1 MNRRN
6 FYYRQLVA
14 EADMDEVFDLAE
26 DADRALMVDQG
37 VIGILDG
44 LDISEAG
51 APDLTVECDAGV
63 AYDQDGQR
71 MYVPSVQTVNLA
83 VDSDGN
89 STDVNTPGNIK
100 WLSVFLRF
108 KQDLSNPKTDG
119 NNVTVQYDVDESFEF
134 IVEQSAEDVAPSR
147 PALKSDAILL
157 ADIQRNEGDT
167 TIENAEISTT
177 RRQWA
182 FNVSAGSYSV
192 KVGQVEEAV
201 QALLTALN
209 SHVTNGSG
217 AHAASAVSN
226 TPAGNIAATTVQAAL
241 NELDTAL
248 NSHVTNGSGAHAA
261 SAVSNTPAGNI
272 AATTV
277 QAALNELDTEKG
289 GLATANT
296 WTAANE
302 FEAGILV
309 QPTSGQKYIKLR
321 STAPGDNVDETM
333 LTAFFRYDTTFAL
346 GGSPNVTVI
355 PAADVP
361 NNCLIMISAHVMAA
375 FGGNADVATWQDYE
389 VAMYKLSGTTTLK
402 NGGLEAQAVKDY
414 SGTGGDV
421 ITSVAW
427 AGNADGSVRLT
438 FTAGGVGTAY
448 LAVSGRISFIRVS

>member
-241 NELDTAL
+241 NELDT
-248 NSHVTNGSGAHAA
+248 
-261 SAVSNTPAGNI
+261 
-272 AATTV
+272 
-277 QAALNELDTEKG
+277 EKG
-289 GLATANT
+289 GLAVVNT
-296 WTAANE
+296 WTQAQTFSAGATVDSLVVNTLLYALNSNVTFYADASNITFTRKLLSSTATNE
-302 FEAGILV
+302 DTQETEVYATGQPTTINVGTLTTGYISRFEVDVHAVRQGSSTNAHAVKLIATFEGTGPTQIGSTSNIGDHGTEAGAISLSNSGSTV
-309 QPTSGQKYIKLR
+309 QVTLTPTNDLNVRCVVRR
-321 STAPGDNVDETM
+321 SRLKV
-333 LTAFFRYDTTFAL
+333 
-346 GGSPNVTVI
+346 
-355 PAADVP
+355 AA
-361 NNCLIMISAHVMAA
+361 
-375 FGGNADVATWQDYE
+375 
-389 VAMYKLSGTTTLK
+389 
-402 NGGLEAQAVKDY
+402 
-414 SGTGGDV
+414 
-421 ITSVAW
+421 
-427 AGNADGSVRLT
+427 
-438 FTAGGVGTAY
+438 
-448 LAVSGRISFIRVS
+448 

>member
-241 NELDTAL
+241 NELDT
-248 NSHVTNGSGAHAA
+248 
-261 SAVSNTPAGNI
+261 
-272 AATTV
+272 
-277 QAALNELDTEKG
+277 EKG

>member
-1 MNRRN
+1 MTDPNIDNLKNEER
-6 FYYRQLVA
+6 LK
-14 EADMDEVFDLAE
+14 
-26 DADRALMVDQG
+26 
-37 VIGILDG
+37 I
-44 LDISEAG
+44 DI
-51 APDLTVECDAGV
+51 P
-63 AYDQDGQR
+63 
-71 MYVPSVQTVNLA
+71 
-83 VDSDGN
+83 
-89 STDVNTPGNIK
+89 
-100 WLSVFLRF
+100 
-108 KQDLSNPKTDG
+108 
-119 NNVTVQYDVDESFEF
+119 
-134 IVEQSAEDVAPSR
+134 
-147 PALKSDAILL
+147 
-157 ADIQRNEGDT
+157 
-167 TIENAEISTT
+167 
-177 RRQWA
+177 
-182 FNVSAGSYSV
+182 
-192 KVGQVEEAV
+192 VEEDMP
-201 QALLTALN
+201 
-209 SHVTNGSG
+209 GG
-217 AHAASAVSN
+217 AAKSSPMGTDLVEEFKRL
-226 TPAGNIAATTVQAAL
+226 GRQFG
-241 NELDTAL
+241 D
-248 NSHVTNGSGAHAA
+248 
-261 SAVSNTPAGNI
+261 
-272 AATTV
+272 TV

>member
-241 NELDTAL
+241 NELDT
-248 NSHVTNGSGAHAA
+248 
-261 SAVSNTPAGNI
+261 
-272 AATTV
+272 
-277 QAALNELDTEKG
+277 EKG

-402 NGGLEAQAVKDY
+402 NGGLESQAVKDY

-427 AGNADGSVRLT
+427 AGNADGSVCLT

>member
-182 FNVSAGSYSV
+182 ISATAGSYSV

-201 QALLTALN
+201 QALL
-209 SHVTNGSG
+209 
-217 AHAASAVSN
+217 
-226 TPAGNIAATTVQAAL
+226 
-241 NELDTAL
+241 TAL

>member
-241 NELDTAL
+241 NELDT
-248 NSHVTNGSGAHAA
+248 
-261 SAVSNTPAGNI
+261 
-272 AATTV
+272 
-277 QAALNELDTEKG
+277 EKG

-427 AGNADGSVRLT
+427 AGNADGSVCLT

>member
-182 FNVSAGSYSV
+182 FNVSGGSYGV
-192 KVGQVEEAV
+192 KVGQVEGAV

-241 NELDTAL
+241 NELDT
-248 NSHVTNGSGAHAA
+248 
-261 SAVSNTPAGNI
+261 
-272 AATTV
+272 
-277 QAALNELDTEKG
+277 EKG
-289 GLATANT
+289 GLAVVNT
-296 WTAANE
+296 WTQAQT
-302 FEAGILV
+302 FSAGATVDSLV
-309 QPTSGQKYIKLR
+309 VNTLLYALDSNVTFYADASNITFTRKLLS
-321 STAPGDNVDETM
+321 STATNEATQET
-333 LTAFFRYDTTFAL
+333 
-346 GGSPNVTVI
+346 
-355 PAADVP
+355 
-361 NNCLIMISAHVMAA
+361 
-375 FGGNADVATWQDYE
+375 E
-389 VAMYKLSGTTTLK
+389 V
-402 NGGLEAQAVKDY
+402 
-414 SGTGGDV
+414 
-421 ITSVAW
+421 
-427 AGNADGSVRLT
+427 
-438 FTAGGVGTAY
+438 
-448 LAVSGRISFIRVS
+448 